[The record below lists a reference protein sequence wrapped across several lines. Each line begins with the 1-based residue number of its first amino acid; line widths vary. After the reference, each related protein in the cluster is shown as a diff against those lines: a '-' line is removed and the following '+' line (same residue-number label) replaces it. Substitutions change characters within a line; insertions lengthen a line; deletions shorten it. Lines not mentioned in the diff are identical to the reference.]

1 VTVLLWNTLAFLIQS
16 PRNLFCN
23 KLRFAQSKK
32 INGQPELKRLYEL
45 NQKNP
50 IQGES
55 FWQAAVRLLD
65 LKIPLDDHELNAVLK
80 TGSLVVVA
88 NHPYGVLD
96 GIAIC
101 WLMEKIRK
109 DFLVLTH
116 TALLSAPEA
125 RPSLLPVDFSGTAEA
140 TASNLETHK
149 KARTHLY
156 QGGSIVV
163 FPSGAIS
170 TSPDRLGQKP
180 ATDWPWQPFTAQLIQ
195 RSRAHVVPVY
205 FHGQNS
211 RLFQMASHISS
222 TLRLALI
229 FKEVR
234 DRMGSTL
241 DISIGVPL
249 SPDFIASFTN
259 RSALTEFLRQRTYAL
274 GSATKHGPA
283 PMSWSNT
290 TSWPEL
296 ESAPATR

>member
-1 VTVLLWNTLAFLIQS
+1 MEHTRFSYSEPTQPLLQQITIRAVE
-16 PRNLFCN
+16 
-23 KLRFAQSKK
+23 K

-96 GIAIC
+96 GITIC

-116 TALLSAPEA
+116 AALLRAPEV

-140 TASNLETHK
+140 TAANLEIRK
-149 KARTHLY
+149 KARTHLD

-234 DRMGSTL
+234 DRMGSIL

-249 SPDFIASFTN
+249 SPDFIVSFTD

>member
-1 VTVLLWNTLAFLIQS
+1 MEHTRFSYSELTQPLLQQITIRADE
-16 PRNLFCN
+16 
-23 KLRFAQSKK
+23 K

-45 NQKNP
+45 NQINP
-50 IQGES
+50 FQGES

-65 LKIPLDDHELNAVLK
+65 LKIPLDDHELNAVPK
-80 TGSLVVVA
+80 TGPLVVVA

-96 GIAIC
+96 GITIC

-116 TALLSAPEA
+116 AALLRAPEV

-140 TASNLETHK
+140 TAANLEIRK
-149 KARTHLY
+149 KARTHLD

-163 FPSGAIS
+163 FPAGAIS

-234 DRMGSTL
+234 DRMGSIL

-249 SPDFIASFTN
+249 SPDFIVSFTD

-274 GSATKHGPA
+274 GSATKHGPT

-296 ESAPATR
+296 ESAPATP

>member
-1 VTVLLWNTLAFLIQS
+1 MEQTRFSYSEPTQPLLQQIAI
-16 PRNLFCN
+16 R
-23 KLRFAQSKK
+23 AVEK
-32 INGQPELKRLYEL
+32 ITGQPELKRLYEL
-45 NQKNP
+45 NQTNP
-50 IQGES
+50 VQGES

-65 LKIPLDDHELNAVLK
+65 LKIPLDDHELNAVPK
-80 TGSLVVVA
+80 TGPLVVVA

-116 TALLSAPEA
+116 AALLRAPEA

-140 TASNLETHK
+140 TAANLETRK
-149 KARTHLY
+149 KARTHLD
-156 QGGSIVV
+156 QGGAIVV
-163 FPSGAIS
+163 FPAGAIS

-195 RSRAHVVPVY
+195 RSGAHVVPVF

-229 FKEVR
+229 FKEVY

-241 DISIGVPL
+241 DISIGAPL
-249 SPDFIASFTN
+249 SPDFIASFTD

-274 GSATKHGPA
+274 GLATKHGPT

-290 TSWPEL
+290 SSWPEL
-296 ESAPATR
+296 ESVPATS